1 MPIPVEKWKD
11 RGKTF
16 DFEGY
21 PIFYMDE
28 GAGPALVCLHG
39 FPTASWDWSW
49 IWPELIRRFRVIAP
63 DMIGFGF
70 STKPRNFDYTL
81 RAQATLHEHLLDR
94 LGIDSAHL
102 LAHNYG
108 DSVAQELLARFEE
121 RRINQRPGLRIR
133 TVCFLNGGIIP
144 GEHRPRLIQRLLISP
159 IGPLVSRLT
168 NRRSFNR
175 SFSEIFGSATQPGPD
190 ELDQFWSLIEYNA
203 GRRVL
208 HRLIQYM
215 RERIEFKDRW
225 VGVLQRSPVPMR
237 FINGPED
244 PVSGRHMAQ
253 AYKRIVPNPDVV
265 YLEGIGHYPQVEAP
279 AKTLQCFLDFL
290 ERAGNRT
297 SSSTRP
303 QRIQ

>member
-1 MPIPVEKWKD
+1 MAIPVQEWKI

-16 DFEGY
+16 DFEGH

-49 IWPELIRRFRVIAP
+49 IWPELVRRFRVIAP

-70 STKPRNFDYTL
+70 SAKPQNFQYTL
-81 RAQATLHEHLLDR
+81 RAQATLHERLLNH
-94 LGIDSAHL
+94 LGIDAAHL

-108 DSVAQELLARFEE
+108 DTVAQELLARFEE
-121 RRINQRPGLRIR
+121 RRTDQRPGLQIQ

-168 NRRSFNR
+168 NQRSFNR
-175 SFSEIFGSATQPGPD
+175 SFSEIFGPTTQPRPD
-190 ELDQFWSLIEYNA
+190 ELAQFWSLIECNG

-208 HRLIQYM
+208 HKLIRYM
-215 RERIEFKDRW
+215 QERTQFKERW
-225 VGVLQRSPVPMR
+225 VGVLRCAPVPMR

-244 PVSGRHMAQ
+244 PVSGRHMAE
-253 AYKRIVPNPDVV
+253 AYRRLVPNPDVV
-265 YLEGIGHYPQVEAP
+265 YLDGIGHYPQVEAP
-279 AKTLQCFLDFL
+279 TKTLQVFLDFF
-290 ERAGNRT
+290 ERHGD
-297 SSSTRP
+297 
-303 QRIQ
+303 RIS